1 MIWGQAAPL
10 SGQFSSQNTTNVI
23 KWCSMVDSYDQIDNL
38 FAQVR
43 LRLLEIRQS
52 DPAIVEE
59 LKSLV
64 SQLEDYVEQLVIDSL
79 KLKNLESGAGKK
91 TKAGK
96 RAPRKKPGGN

>member
-1 MIWGQAAPL
+1 
-10 SGQFSSQNTTNVI
+10 
-23 KWCSMVDSYDQIDNL
+23 MVDNYDQIDNL

-52 DPAIVEE
+52 DPAAVEE

-79 KLKNLESGAGKK
+79 KLKDLESSAGKK
-91 TKAGK
+91 TKAVK
-96 RAPRKKPGGN
+96 KVSRKKPGGS